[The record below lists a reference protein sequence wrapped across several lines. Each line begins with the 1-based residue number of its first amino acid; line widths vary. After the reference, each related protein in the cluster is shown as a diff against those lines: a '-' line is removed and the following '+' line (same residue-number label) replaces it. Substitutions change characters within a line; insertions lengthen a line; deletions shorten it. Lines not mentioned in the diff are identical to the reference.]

1 MQLPFGFGKS
11 KSIVGLD
18 IGSSSV
24 KAVELAVKPKG
35 IDLLHMGV
43 AKLPPE
49 AIVQGAFLNSA
60 AITEAIREA
69 VSSAGIRSKM
79 VATAVSGGT
88 LAVAATSRTTAATR
102 PASGTLSLAAARSW
116 WSRSRRCRV
125 SSPIRCTSPR
135 SFSAA
140 SGSSPSRRHASRIPL
155 ALAV

>member
-79 VATAVSGGT
+79 VATAVS
-88 LAVAATSRTTAATR
+88 ATSCGVTAH
-102 PASGTLSLAAARSW
+102 PA
-116 WSRSRRCRV
+116 RCR
-125 SSPIRCTSPR
+125 
-135 SFSAA
+135 
-140 SGSSPSRRHASRIPL
+140 
-155 ALAV
+155 